1 MALTFLCKQLEKSKL
16 VERLVVKAFVVD
28 HKAREESTREAQT
41 VARWLEE
48 MGELFFS
55 FPLKRK

>member
-1 MALTFLCKQLEKSKL
+1 MALTYLCKQLEKSKL
-16 VERLVVKAFVVD
+16 VEGLVVKAFVVD

-48 MGELFFS
+48 MGELFRFF
-55 FPLKRK
+55 FPP